1 MLRQVQW
8 GAENGP
14 ITKKQVLPFLFLFYF
29 IFFENLV
36 LEPLKN
42 S

>member
-1 MLRQVQW
+1 MLRQVEW
-8 GAENGP
+8 GAENGR
-14 ITKKQVLPFLFLFYF
+14 ITKKQVLPFLLFFF

>member
-1 MLRQVQW
+1 MLRQVEW
-8 GAENGP
+8 GAENGR
-14 ITKKQVLPFLFLFYF
+14 ITKKQVLPFFF
-29 IFFENLV
+29 FFENLV

>member
-1 MLRQVQW
+1 MLRQVEW

-14 ITKKQVLPFLFLFYF
+14 ITKKQVLPFLLFFF